1 MVHVLIPLNL
11 RAGTVTRLDA
21 SRALVWEATLCYPV
35 VDGDVLLIEKQRGL
49 GEGKLVGAGGK
60 LEADETPRACVIR
73 EVQEELDVAISAPEK
88 LGEFTF
94 RFGDEDPRLVHVFR
108 TDTVDGT
115 PSASAEAVPRWFPA
129 DDLPYDRM
137 WADDRYWLPHLLDGE
152 PFEAHFEFDADGE
165 QLLSKTVNTV
175 DDAAKDWSVD

>member
-1 MVHVLIPLNL
+1 MFTILQ
-11 RAGTVTRLDA
+11 D

-35 VDGDVLLIEKQRGL
+35 VDGDVLFIEKQRGL

-60 LEADETPRACVIR
+60 LEAGETPRECVVR
-73 EVQEELDVAISAPEK
+73 EVREELDITISGPEK

-94 RFGDEDPRLVHVFR
+94 RLGDEDPRLVHVFR
-108 TDTVDGT
+108 TDAFDGT
-115 PSASAEAVPRWFPA
+115 PTASPEALPRWVPA

-152 PFEAHFEFDADGE
+152 PFEAEFEFDADGE
-165 QLLSKTVNTV
+165 ELVSKSVETVE
-175 DDAAKDWSVD
+175 DDTWSD